1 MLSYASTYRACAPQV
16 DFAHYKNVLKNQEIV
31 SELEKTF
38 TNFKPV
44 DYDVNA
50 QLKAIDSFQGKAVRW
65 HVAENASAKL
75 MVEWKRQVESA
86 KKAATKID
94 SELNNLQATLKDI
107 ESARPF
113 EDLTVRFA
121 RLWL

>member
-1 MLSYASTYRACAPQV
+1 MLFLALAFAGVPGLLLGASLHWLSCFHTLHYGACALQV

-65 HVAENASAKL
+65 HVAGNASA
-75 MVEWKRQVESA
+75 S
-86 KKAATKID
+86 
-94 SELNNLQATLKDI
+94 
-107 ESARPF
+107 
-113 EDLTVRFA
+113 
-121 RLWL
+121 